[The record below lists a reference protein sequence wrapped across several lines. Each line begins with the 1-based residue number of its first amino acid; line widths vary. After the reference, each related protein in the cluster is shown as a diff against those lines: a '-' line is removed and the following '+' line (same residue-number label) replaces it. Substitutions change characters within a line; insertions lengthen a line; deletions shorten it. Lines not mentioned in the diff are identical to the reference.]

1 VIDAFQSMTIG
12 RPYKH
17 RMAVDRAVQEL
28 FDCAGTQFDRDVV
41 EAFASVLVE
50 SGQLTSRDKD
60 RYRRQVSGS
69 TVGASQE

>member
-1 VIDAFQSMTIG
+1 MTIG
-12 RPYKH
+12 RPYKT

-50 SGQLTSRDKD
+50 DGQLTSRDKD
-60 RYRRQVSGS
+60 RYRRQVTGS
-69 TVGASQE
+69 PVGASRE